1 VLDKIENLI
10 NNPEISHPDKYKANN
25 DGSYRAFE
33 LHRYRI
39 AYRIIEEEIRILR
52 IRHTSRDPKDY

>member
-1 VLDKIENLI
+1 MLRKLEKKYLQKIESLT
-10 NNPEISHPDKYKANN
+10 NNPEIHSPDKYKQNN

-39 AYRIIEEEIRILR
+39 AIMQEIQ
-52 IRHTSRDPKDY
+52 KYEY